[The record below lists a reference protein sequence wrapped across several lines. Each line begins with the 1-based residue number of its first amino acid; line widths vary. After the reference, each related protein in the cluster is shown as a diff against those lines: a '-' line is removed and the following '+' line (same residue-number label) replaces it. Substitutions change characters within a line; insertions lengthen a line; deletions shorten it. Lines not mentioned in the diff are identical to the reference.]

1 MCQWL
6 IFWISIN
13 LNVTFPVIHVTFVS
27 IQKSCFKCLFFA
39 SFYSVLFY
47 TSLYPTV
54 VNVEVCFLIE
64 FANVIILIEIVITE
78 DSARQHRGKNRLQRI
93 CDLHFQSEK
102 KLRFLCLD
110 TVKYN
115 DKNIYHYLIDN
126 MIYFR
131 YTIERLE
138 GKVTGNNSTN
148 RAHLFLPYF

>member
-1 MCQWL
+1 MIL
-6 IFWISIN
+6 TGISI
-13 LNVTFPVIHVTFVS
+13 
-27 IQKSCFKCLFFA
+27 A
-39 SFYSVLFY
+39 DD
-47 TSLYPTV
+47 SL
-54 VNVEVCFLIE
+54 
-64 FANVIILIEIVITE
+64 
-78 DSARQHRGKNRLQRI
+78 RQYRGKNRLQRI